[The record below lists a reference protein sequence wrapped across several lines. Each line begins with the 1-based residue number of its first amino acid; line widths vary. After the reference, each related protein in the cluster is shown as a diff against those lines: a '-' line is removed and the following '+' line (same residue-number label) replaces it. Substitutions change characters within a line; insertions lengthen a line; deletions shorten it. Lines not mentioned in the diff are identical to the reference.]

1 MEAICET
8 KGDSMKKDDRVM
20 RDYVMGGNYVGTV
33 ATICSLRENGWSV
46 EDIAAQ
52 MPIIGKTCGNESI
65 RAAGLNGGPRVDSL
79 YEHMETYG
87 GILAFRLRELRT
99 MDIST
104 N

>member
-1 MEAICET
+1 
-8 KGDSMKKDDRVM
+8 MKKDDRVM

-46 EDIAAQ
+46 EEIAAQ

-65 RAAGLNGGPRVDSL
+65 RAAGLSGGPRVSSL
-79 YEHMETYG
+79 YEHMNLFGEQ
-87 GILAFRLRELRT
+87 LCERLRELRT